1 MILGGVSNAKLGVIT
16 HTTHSYQYA
25 PHVVISAL
33 HIVCKTSA
41 RMSDLM
47 GGVRNAKLGG
57 ACPLRHLQ
65 ITDHIRTPCH
75 ITWNSTHTNF
85 QDNLPKV
92 WIKMLEI
99 IAIPRRRRS
108 PFSIL
113 VESREWYP
121 VESRLT
127 GPNPPFWTNWYT
139 PRLHYCF

>member
-16 HTTHSYQYA
+16 HTTHSSHMHSTY
-25 PHVVISAL
+25 VVVSAL

-75 ITWNSTHTNF
+75 ITWNSTHIHF
-85 QDNLPKV
+85 KDNIHGVLF
-92 WIKMLEI
+92 KMLET
-99 IAIPRRRRS
+99 IALS
-108 PFSIL
+108 
-113 VESREWYP
+113 
-121 VESRLT
+121 
-127 GPNPPFWTNWYT
+127 
-139 PRLHYCF
+139 